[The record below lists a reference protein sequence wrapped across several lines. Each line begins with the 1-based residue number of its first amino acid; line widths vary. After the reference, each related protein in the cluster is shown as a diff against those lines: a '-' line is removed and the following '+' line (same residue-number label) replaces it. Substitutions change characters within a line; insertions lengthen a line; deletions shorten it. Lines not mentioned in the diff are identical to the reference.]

1 MNISSDSTV
10 DNVLSDIVDEMEH
23 ASELDTSGTDDYTGG
38 GGHHSGGAHH
48 SASGDVEHM
57 PPPQSYRK
65 C

>member
-10 DNVLSDIVDEMEH
+10 DNVLNVSDIVDAMEH
-23 ASELDTSGTDDYTGG
+23 ASELDTSGTGDYTGG
-38 GGHHSGGAHH
+38 GGHH